1 MAHGLL
7 KNNDIISRFLVIL
20 LLTNNL
26 YRNDYCSKLPS
37 HTPSVSPQSEFS
49 ILPLSLKSLSL
60 DGHLFFENIHHAAN
74 DFGNRYHCLPAA
86 VLYPK
91 SVRDISSTVKHVFE
105 MGTTSVLTV
114 AARGHGHS
122 LEGQAQA
129 PQGVVIN
136 MESLQERKMFFHTGE
151 FPYVDVSGGELW
163 INILHEGLKHG
174 LAPKSW
180 TDYLHLTVGGTL
192 SNAGISGQA
201 FRHGPQIN
209 NVYELE
215 VVTGTFLL

>member
-1 MAHGLL
+1 M
-7 KNNDIISRFLVIL
+7 V
-20 LLTNNL
+20 LTSNL
-26 YRNDYCSKLPS
+26 YGNDYCSKLPS
-37 HTPSVSPQSEFS
+37 HARLVSPQPEVS
-49 ILPLSLKSLSL
+49 ILQLSLKSVSL
-60 DGHLFFENIHHAAN
+60 AGHLCFKNIHHAAY
-74 DFGNRYHCLPAA
+74 DFGNRYHFLPAA

-91 SVRDISSTVKHVFE
+91 SVRDISLTVKHVFE

-129 PQGVVIN
+129 HQGVVIN
-136 MESLQERKMFFHTGE
+136 MESLQEHKMCFHIGE
-151 FPYVDVSGGELW
+151 LPYVDVSGGELW
-163 INILHEGLKHG
+163 IDILHEGLKHG
-174 LAPKSW
+174 LTPKSW

-215 VVTGTFLL
+215 VVTGTYL